1 MATEHGT
8 EAADEWGNN
17 WKPDPDYQITRAY
30 HEKHFPEQ
38 NQRHE
43 TTPLPDPQGELG
55 MSDQPTAP
63 AETIVHTE
71 WYREALRR
79 EAMSDHSNVEHAR
92 HNLKEAQREE
102 KKHELDFW
110 ERRAQV
116 GRTAHDAH
124 IHAEK
129 EAQKE
134 EKTKLQQ
141 P

>member
-1 MATEHGT
+1 MSDQPDMFATDKPRILDRVW
-8 EAADEWGNN
+8 A
-17 WKPDPDYQITRAY
+17 PDPAPRWMPSPDYLASREY
-30 HEKHFPEQ
+30 YEKHFPEQ
-38 NQRHE
+38 NQRYA
-43 TTPLPDPQGELG
+43 TTPEPNAQGELG
-55 MSDQPTAP
+55 
-63 AETIVHTE
+63 
-71 WYREALRR
+71 
-79 EAMSDHSNVEHAR
+79 MSDHSNVEHAK

-129 EAQKE
+129 E
-134 EKTKLQQ
+134 EKTKSQQ